1 MSEQFFGFDE
11 DDEQTGRE
19 PYRRSPWRWIC
30 VLVVAVALLLT
41 GFLLVTGM
49 RTVQAAGENQPF
61 VGHSWVITGTY
72 SDLTHDLQMQTYNG
86 VYSGSLPDDS
96 NVGYQPFDNGLSDP
110 APAQPGQQVQFRGTQ
125 TGGQSDDFPREV
137 DALLAVDDG
146 TLRVVRTTEAGSMSP
161 ITSAGIADQ
170 RRNGWLLVGGGV
182 LVFVAGTAGTVYCV
196 RRVRREEGVR

>member
-86 VYSGSLPDDS
+86 VYSGTLPDDS

-182 LVFVAGTAGTVYCV
+182 LVFAAGTAGTVYCV